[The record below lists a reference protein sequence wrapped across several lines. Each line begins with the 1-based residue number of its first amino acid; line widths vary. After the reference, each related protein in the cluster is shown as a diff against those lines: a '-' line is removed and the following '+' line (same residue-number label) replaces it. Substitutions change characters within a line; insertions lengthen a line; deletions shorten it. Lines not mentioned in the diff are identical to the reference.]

1 MEFTITCPI
10 DGPVTVSLE
19 DIDTVVLREA
29 ERADITFVCP
39 HCGTEITVSAVV
51 PSFLMAAIEAL
62 AEEGDST
69 GPFAGMFEVASDTED
84 AVELVAPDDPG
95 LAGTRHGHGYQ
106 GMAQIAVLTEGPA
119 AEVAPQVEVRQL
131 GPGGLRVVAG
141 EQRQEHLR
149 VARQSVH
156 QRRNTRQGTLE

>member
-19 DIDTVVLREA
+19 DIDTVVLREP

-62 AEEGDST
+62 AEDGDTT
-69 GPFAGMFEVASDTED
+69 GGAFAGMFDAGDDALEPAESIPAVADPVTE
-84 AVELVAPDDPG
+84 AYLEYF
-95 LAGTRHGHGYQ
+95 R
-106 GMAQIAVLTEGPA
+106 
-119 AEVAPQVEVRQL
+119 RQL
-131 GPGGLRVVAG
+131 SHVDCVDDVLAEIDAPRKD
-141 EQRQEHLR
+141 
-149 VARQSVH
+149 
-156 QRRNTRQGTLE
+156 

>member
-19 DIDTVVLREA
+19 DIDTVVLREP

-62 AEEGDST
+62 AEDSDT
-69 GPFAGMFEVASDTED
+69 TGGPFAAMFQTGDEGAQPTSAPLVEDPVAEAYCEYFRRQLAHIDCVED
-84 AVELVAPDDPG
+84 ALAEIDAPRKD
-95 LAGTRHGHGYQ
+95 
-106 GMAQIAVLTEGPA
+106 
-119 AEVAPQVEVRQL
+119 
-131 GPGGLRVVAG
+131 
-141 EQRQEHLR
+141 
-149 VARQSVH
+149 
-156 QRRNTRQGTLE
+156 

>member
-62 AEEGDST
+62 AEDGDST
-69 GPFAGMFEVASDTED
+69 HARASRPAGGD
-84 AVELVAPDDPG
+84 ARLRRGVRFTVEGLPTPG
-95 LAGTRHGHGYQ
+95 QAHLSA
-106 GMAQIAVLTEGPA
+106 LCS
-119 AEVAPQVEVRQL
+119 
-131 GPGGLRVVAG
+131 LR
-141 EQRQEHLR
+141 
-149 VARQSVH
+149 RQSRLAAGV
-156 QRRNTRQGTLE
+156 RL